1 MKQKRKLNAMLMHD
15 FITTI
20 ETQEANPTMY
30 LSMSLDFIINN
41 SPIVFVLVL

>member
-1 MKQKRKLNAMLMHD
+1 MKQKKKLNAMHMHD

-41 SPIVFVLVL
+41 STIGFVHVL